1 MLRIESIT
9 DQQTKCIKLTPL
21 EQIATKLIPA
31 KLLIPLEQIATK
43 LFHFPTGHTG
53 RQHFSVPFSSKKDDA
68 IDLWPME
75 CDQIEVGHF
84 HYQISLK

>member
-1 MLRIESIT
+1 M
-9 DQQTKCIKLTPL
+9 
-21 EQIATKLIPA
+21 
-31 KLLIPLEQIATK
+31 LIPLEQIATK
-43 LFHFPTGHTG
+43 LLHFPSGHTR
-53 RQHFSVPFSSKKDDA
+53 RQCFSVPFSSKKDDA